1 MNKALLVIGLP
12 ASGKTTYC
20 IDFVK
25 QNSDF
30 VFLDEPKSEA
40 EIASNKFN
48 NLIIASP
55 FFCIKKNREQIKS
68 VLEKYDFQV
77 EMIFFEKNKEKAL
90 INNSKRNKLINMD
103 YWFNAYELNEDSNII
118 KINI

>member
-1 MNKALLVIGLP
+1 MNRAILVIGLP

-20 IDFVK
+20 INFIK

-40 EIASNKFN
+40 EIANNKYS

-55 FFCIKKNREQIKS
+55 FFCIRKNREQIKL
-68 VLEKYDFQV
+68 VLEKYNFQV

-90 INNSKRNKLINMD
+90 INNSKRNKKINMD
-103 YWFNAYELNEDSNII
+103 YWFNAYELDEDANII